1 MYGGDRARLRE
12 VFFQAWARHLQGE
25 ALEGVERLIVAV
37 AARHPEYRAIL
48 EQPAR
53 YRDSDYLPGE
63 QENPFLHMAMHI
75 ALEEQLALDRPT
87 GLRDS
92 YRRLLIRCG
101 DEHRAQHAAIDCLRE
116 VLWQAQQSRSP
127 PDEQA
132 LLACL
137 QDKGAD

>member
-1 MYGGDRARLRE
+1 MYGQDRARLRE
-12 VFFQAWARHLQGE
+12 VFFQAWERHCQGQ

-37 AARHPEYRAIL
+37 AWRHPEYRAIL

-53 YRDSDYLPGE
+53 YRDSDYQPGE
-63 QENPFLHMAMHI
+63 EENPFLHMAMHI
-75 ALEEQLALDRPT
+75 ALEEQLGLDRPA

-92 YRRLLIRCG
+92 YRRLVIRAG
-101 DEHRAQHAAIDCLRE
+101 DEHRAQHLAIDCLRE
-116 VLWQAQQSRSP
+116 VLWQAQQTHSA

-137 QDKGAD
+137 QRMGEG

>member
-1 MYGGDRARLRE
+1 MYGNDRAGLRE
-12 VFFQAWARHLQGE
+12 VFFKAWARHRQGQP
-25 ALEGVERLIVAV
+25 LEGIENLIVAV
-37 AARHPEYRAIL
+37 ATRHPEYRTVL

-53 YRDSDYLPGE
+53 YRDSDYVPGE

-75 ALEEQLALDRPT
+75 ALEEQLALDRPA

-101 DEHRAQHAAIDCLRE
+101 DEHRAQHEAIDCLRE
-116 VLWQAQQSRSP
+116 VLWQAQQARSA

-132 LLACL
+132 LLSCL
-137 QDKGAD
+137 QAKGGN